1 MSFYQLGAGHLVGVP
16 PALQEGAAD
25 TVHARLR
32 AVVRVVDVVDHLLCG
47 APVARCEGLV
57 PGGEDELIWLWTRVL
72 RKCSQSGSRTGW
84 RLLEDVLP

>member
-1 MSFYQLGAGHLVGVP
+1 M
-16 PALQEGAAD
+16 
-25 TVHARLR
+25 HARFR
-32 AVVRVVDVVDHLLCG
+32 AVVRVVDVVEHLFRS
-47 APVARCEGLV
+47 ASVAGREGLV